1 VLGVLLA
8 VLNDVQ
14 SADHFVGLRE
24 VATPVTI
31 QLQLEFLD
39 LLQLF
44 KRVFEAVRLEVQQT
58 DVALDFASSLVDLA
72 VVVLED
78 LLGLLQAIQGL
89 VELLAGLLHL
99 GQVDENARDNVRV
112 RKLVNLVEH
121 REGLRLVLD
130 RFVDLFRL

>member
-24 VATPVTI
+24 VAAPVAV

-78 LLGLLQAIQGL
+78 LLSLLQAIQGL

-99 GQVDENARDNVRV
+99 GQVDENARDDVRV